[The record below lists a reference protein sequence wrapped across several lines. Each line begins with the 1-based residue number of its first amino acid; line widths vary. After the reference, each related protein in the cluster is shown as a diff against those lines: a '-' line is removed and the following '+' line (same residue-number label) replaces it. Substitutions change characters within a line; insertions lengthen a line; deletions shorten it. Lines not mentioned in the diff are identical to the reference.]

1 VCFYHLVT
9 STCAS
14 HHNGVHFFDISSS
27 KSGPNVVCFSHF
39 DFGLLFHL
47 SILSERWLLNFRHL
61 CRSLVCIQKNTHV
74 QTRMSLRLL
83 LCLPLLLGKRIHT
96 DRHIQR
102 STVIKNDI
110 LTFFFYIF
118 SLKHRIPWLDAAIAS
133 AIADARVN
141 DQPAVESTAPKTA
154 RNNVSQRPWRWWK
167 SGCNETC
174 RNWRRR
180 RCYVL
185 YR

>member
-1 VCFYHLVT
+1 M
-9 STCAS
+9 
-14 HHNGVHFFDISSS
+14 
-27 KSGPNVVCFSHF
+27 CFSHF

-61 CRSLVCIQKNTHV
+61 CRSLVCIQKKKYIYICANTHV
-74 QTRMSLRLL
+74 SATLTLSPSVAWQTDPYRQTYTKINSDQ
-83 LCLPLLLGKRIHT
+83 KWYSYI
-96 DRHIQR
+96 
-102 STVIKNDI
+102 
-110 LTFFFYIF
+110 FFYIF
-118 SLKHRIPWLDAAIAS
+118 SLKDRIPWLDAAIAS